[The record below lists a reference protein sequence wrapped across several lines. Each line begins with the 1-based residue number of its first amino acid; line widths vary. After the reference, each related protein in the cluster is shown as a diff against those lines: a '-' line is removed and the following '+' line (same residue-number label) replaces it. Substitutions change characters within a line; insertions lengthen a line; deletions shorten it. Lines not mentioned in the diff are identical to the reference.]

1 MLGPLEHKVPTQ
13 MRKANEVVVV
23 SIERSAGR
31 HKRRVNP
38 IFPANCQAFT
48 DLFGDRPAGLL
59 CLADPNKKPLSSSV
73 RKNTV
78 TLVSEFAAFTK

>member
-1 MLGPLEHKVPTQ
+1 
-13 MRKANEVVVV
+13 MRKTDEVVVV
-23 SIERSAGR
+23 SVKRSVGH

-59 CLADPNKKPLSSSV
+59 CLADPNKKPLSVSV
-73 RKNTV
+73 QLYTV
-78 TLVSEFAAFTK
+78 MLVSEFAAFTK

>member
-1 MLGPLEHKVPTQ
+1 
-13 MRKANEVVVV
+13 MRKANQVKVASVK
-23 SIERSAGR
+23 RTAGR

-38 IFPANCQAFT
+38 IFPANCQALT

-59 CLADPNKKPLSSSV
+59 CIADPNKKPLSISV

-78 TLVSEFAAFTK
+78 KLVSEFAAFTK